1 MTLDSMPRATAAAGT
16 PFRTGLLRLSAV
28 RFSAVRIAAL
38 GPALL
43 LGLPAPL
50 LALPSPGAAAAVAA
64 PEPRPAAGEPG
75 RGNQAGESG
84 SGTAAVRREARTPG
98 SQEAEPGEP
107 QESPA
112 QEEQEEEGEAETPSD
127 RLRYS
132 ETVVVS
138 ASRIEQEIVNAPAAI
153 TVLDAEQIQGQ
164 ASGNFADLVRQAP
177 GVNVTQLSNRDFN
190 VTSRAASGTLATS
203 QLVLVDGRS
212 VYQDFFG
219 FVAWDLISV
228 GLEDLERVEVVNGP
242 ASAVWGANA
251 MSGVVNLITRAP
263 RDSQGTT
270 LDLRF
275 GRFDR
280 NVPGGDQDAGSLLS
294 GTLTHARAVS
304 DTLAYRV
311 SASFTQ
317 QNAFARPQGEIPNDT
332 GTLYPAVDGLDTR
345 LPKVDVR
352 VDWDAPDRSSG
363 LRVTGGYAG
372 TQGILH
378 SGLGPLEI
386 LPGSRMGYGRV
397 QYLRDSMEFGAFV
410 NSTASNFDLLL
421 VQGPGGSKISS
432 HLRSNTY
439 DLSFKDTRFLG
450 TRQILSY
457 GANARFITLD
467 FGIAPLGSS
476 RNEQGLYVNNEI
488 FFGDRVRWIVGAR
501 ADRISTVE
509 RFVISPRTTL
519 ILKPAPEHSFRFSY
533 GQAFRAPSLTN
544 SYLQVDVTTAA
555 EFDLR
560 PAFRGFLP
568 WLTIPDSALPAPVN
582 YRVPFVSRGSLD
594 LEPETLTAWEVG
606 WAGAITDR
614 LAGSAA
620 FYLST
625 TKNVIDFTDTEFW
638 SGTNVPAGWN
648 EAFAETSEFV
658 ARLAGTLPPGSLPD
672 SVSAIGQNAGAL
684 IPLLG
689 TLADV
694 QLPAVFTYVNRDSIR
709 NRGLELGLHADMAD
723 EVHGYVNYSWQ
734 DDPVATGYS
743 EAEQAE
749 IALPAKHRVNAGVN
763 AQVGMANIG
772 VTANYT
778 SRAFWTDVLTS
789 DYHGWTEPFTMVNA
803 SLAVD
808 LLEGRLRPGV
818 RVVNLLNQNI
828 QQHIF
833 GDVLKRQVIGQLRY
847 RF

>member
-1 MTLDSMPRATAAAGT
+1 MTLDSILSAPATGAS
-16 PFRTGLLRLSAV
+16 FRTGLFRLSAL
-28 RFSAVRIAAL
+28 RTAAL

-43 LGLPAPL
+43 LGLPALL
-50 LALPSPGAAAAVAA
+50 LALPAPGAAASIPSPDGRPGAS
-64 PEPRPAAGEPG
+64 EPNEPNG
-75 RGNQAGESG
+75 PNEEG
-84 SGTAAVRREARTPG
+84 AAVRRETNPPG
-98 SQEAEPGEP
+98 AQEAAPGEP
-107 QESPA
+107 QEEAA
-112 QEEQEEEGEAETPSD
+112 QETEATEEEEAEEAEVGAD

-153 TVLDAEQIQGQ
+153 TVLDVEQIEGQ

-263 RDSQGTT
+263 RDSEGTT
-270 LDLRF
+270 LDLRY

-280 NVPGGDQDAGSLLS
+280 TVPGADQDPGSLLS

-317 QNAFARPQGEIPNDT
+317 QDAFARPQGEIPNGS
-332 GTLYPAVDGLDTR
+332 GTLYPSVAALDTR
-345 LPKVDVR
+345 LPKLDVR

-386 LPGSRMGYGRV
+386 RPGGRMGYGRV

-410 NSTASNFDLLL
+410 NHTAADFDLLL
-421 VQGPGGSKISS
+421 VQGPGGNKIESQ
-432 HLRSNTY
+432 LDTTTY

-457 GANARFITLD
+457 GASARFISLD
-467 FGIAPLGSS
+467 LGIAPLGSS
-476 RNEQGLYVNNEI
+476 RNEQGAYVNNEI

-501 ADRISTVE
+501 ADRISTVD

-519 ILKPAPEHSFRFSY
+519 MLKPTPEHSIRFSY

-544 SYLQVDVTTAA
+544 SYLQVDVTTPA

-568 WLTIPDSALPAPVN
+568 WLTIPDSALPAPVT
-582 YRVPFVSRGSLD
+582 YRVPFVSRGSLE

-606 WAGAITDR
+606 WAGALTDR
-614 LAGSAA
+614 IGGSAA

-625 TKNVIDFTDTEFW
+625 TRNVIDFTDTEFW
-638 SGTNVPAGWN
+638 SATRVPDGWR
-648 EAFAETSEFV
+648 ESFAETTDFV
-658 ARLAGTLPPGSLPD
+658 ARLAGTLPPGTLPE
-672 SVSAIGQNAGAL
+672 SVAAVGRDAGAL
-684 IPLLG
+684 IPLLA

-694 QLPAVFTYVNRDSIR
+694 QLPAVFTYVNRESIR
-709 NRGLELGLHADMAD
+709 NRGVELGLHAELA
-723 EVHGYVNYSWQ
+723 EAVHGYVNYSWQ
-734 DDPVATGYS
+734 DDPEATGYS
-743 EAEQAE
+743 EAEMAE
-749 IALPAKHRVNAGVN
+749 LPQPAKHRVNAGLNAGIGVVN
-763 AQVGMANIG
+763 LG
-772 VTANYT
+772 VTASYQG
-778 SRAFWTDVLTS
+778 RAFWTDVLTS
-789 DYHGWTEPFTMVNA
+789 DYHGWTEPFTMVNT
-803 SLAVD
+803 SLSVD

-818 RVVNLLNQNI
+818 RVVNLLNQDI

-833 GDVLKRQVIGQLRY
+833 GDVLKRQIIGQLRF

>member
-1 MTLDSMPRATAAAGT
+1 MTPDFLLPPPVAGA
-16 PFRTGLLRLSAV
+16 RSGAGLLR
-28 RFSAVRIAAL
+28 FSALRVAAL

-50 LALPSPGAAAAVAA
+50 FALPAPGVPAPVSPPEGPPEASGTPSEPARRAAAA
-64 PEPRPAAGEPG
+64 PPGTRRPGP
-75 RGNQAGESG
+75 
-84 SGTAAVRREARTPG
+84 
-98 SQEAEPGEP
+98 QEAEPGEP
-107 QESPA
+107 QEEPA
-112 QEEQEEEGEAETPSD
+112 QEEEGEEEEAAEVGGD

-153 TVLDAEQIQGQ
+153 TVLDVEQIEGQ
-164 ASGNFADLVRQAP
+164 ASGNFADLVRLAP

-263 RDSQGTT
+263 RDSEGTT

-280 NVPGGDQDAGSLLS
+280 TVPGGGDQDPGSLLS

-317 QNAFARPQGEIPNDT
+317 QNAFARPQGEIPNDS
-332 GTLYPAVDGLDTR
+332 GTLYPPVAGIDSR
-345 LPKVDVR
+345 LPKLDVR

-363 LRVTGGYAG
+363 LRVSGGYAG

-378 SGLGPLEI
+378 SGLGPLDV
-386 LPGSRMGYGRV
+386 LPGARMGYGRV

-410 NSTASNFDLLL
+410 NSSAANFDLLL

-450 TRQILSY
+450 SRQILSY
-457 GANARFITLD
+457 GGNARFITMD
-467 FGIAPLGSS
+467 FGIAPLGDA
-476 RNEQGLYVNNEI
+476 RNEQGFYLNDEI
-488 FFGDRVRWIVGAR
+488 FFGDRVRWIVGGR
-501 ADRISTVE
+501 ADRISTVD
-509 RFVISPRTTL
+509 RFIFSPRTTL
-519 ILKPAPEHSFRFSY
+519 MLKPTPEHSFRFSY
-533 GQAFRAPSLTN
+533 GRAFRAPSLTN
-544 SYLQVDVTTAA
+544 SYLQVEVTTAA

-582 YRVPFVSRGSLD
+582 YRVPFVSRGSLA
-594 LEPETLTAWEVG
+594 LEPETLTNWEVG
-606 WAGAITDR
+606 WAGALTDR
-614 LAGSAA
+614 IGGSAA
-620 FYLST
+620 FYLSNT
-625 TKNVIDFTDTEFW
+625 RNVIDFTDTEFW
-638 SGTNVPAGWN
+638 SATNVPAGWR
-648 EAFAETSEFV
+648 EAFAETSAFV
-658 ARLAGTLPPGSLPD
+658 ARLAGTLPPGTLPD
-672 SVSAIGQNAGAL
+672 SVGAVGEDAGAL

-689 TLADV
+689 ALADV
-694 QLPAVFTYVNRDSIR
+694 QLPAVFTYVNRESIR
-709 NRGLELGLHADMAD
+709 NRGLELGLHAELAD

-734 DDPVATGYS
+734 DDPDATGYS
-743 EAEQAE
+743 EAEVAE
-749 IALPAKHRVNAGVN
+749 IPQPAKHRVNAGLN
-763 AQVGMANIG
+763 AGIGALNLG
-772 VTANYT
+772 VTASYQG
-778 SRAFWTDVLTS
+778 RAFWTDVLTS
-789 DYHGWTEPFTMVNA
+789 DYHGWTEPFTMVNT
-803 SLAVD
+803 SLSFD
-808 LLEGRLRPGV
+808 LLEGKLRPGV

-833 GDVLKRQVIGQLRY
+833 GDVLKRQIIGQLRF